1 MDYFLAYTIVWVVG
15 MFILLGLMLFAEYTK
30 LDEVESYFSK
40 NEKVLANK
48 RFWGGGQRIDRLFR
62 MLLMVEILWIPK
74 PYLKAGF
81 VTEAELASVPL
92 ALKRW
97 VLWPYYFG
105 FIWLIATVVWS
116 VWRWWCGIV
125 I

>member
-1 MDYFLAYTIVWVVG
+1 MDYFLAYTIVWFAG

-48 RFWGGGQRIDRLFR
+48 RFWGGGQWIDRQYR
-62 MLLMVEILWIPK
+62 MLLMVEILGTPK
-74 PYLKAGF
+74 PYLKAGL

-105 FIWLIATVVWS
+105 YIWLIATVVWS
-116 VWRWWCGIV
+116 VWRRWCGIV